1 LLLPKINAMLHW
13 LKNVKRRYI
22 ALPLAI
28 GMMFVLT
35 SSADR
40 YFEISKNLEI
50 FTSLFRELNTYYV
63 DDIDPAKLMETGI
76 NSMLG
81 TLDPF
86 TNYITGAELDDYQLQ
101 TTGKYGGIGA
111 RISRIGD
118 YVVITEPYE
127 NSPAH
132 KAGLE
137 AGDAILEID
146 GKSVKGLNSEEV
158 TQFLRGQPGTTV
170 KVKIRKDVSKE
181 EKLIT
186 ITRGDIQLENV
197 PYYGML
203 PDGMGYI
210 KLVAF
215 SENAGKEVADAL
227 KKLKENNAGM
237 KGVVLDLRGNGGGLL
252 HEAINVSNV
261 FVDKG
266 IQVVSTKGKIK
277 EANKNYETL
286 NKGTD
291 TQIPLVV
298 LTDGG
303 SASASEIV
311 SGSLQDLDRGIV
323 IGQRTYGKGLVQ
335 ITRPIAYKAKLKVTT
350 SKYYIPSGRCIQAID
365 YSNRDLD
372 GTAHEIPDSLR
383 KAFKTRGGR
392 TVLDGAGI
400 DPDIKLE
407 PERMTNI
414 TMALYQHNLIFLY
427 ANIYKSKHPEL
438 RGGNKFSLTNE
449 EYSDFLAFLK
459 GKEYDYTTTSE
470 EVLKELKE
478 TAKEE
483 HYYDAIKSAM
493 TELEKNM
500 MHDKDNDLIKHK
512 AQVSRA
518 LEMEIVSRYG
528 FQKGR
533 IENSLADDPEVL
545 KAIEILNTPS
555 KLKSILTVGK

>member
-1 LLLPKINAMLHW
+1 MNWIRTI
-13 LKNVKRRYI
+13 KRRYI
-22 ALPLAI
+22 ALPIAI

-63 DDIDPAKLMETGI
+63 DDVDPGKLMETGI
-76 NSMLG
+76 NSMLS

-86 TNYITGAELDDYQLQ
+86 TNYITGADLDDYQLQ

-111 RISRIGD
+111 RIARIGD

-146 GKSVKGLNSEEV
+146 GRSVKGLNADEV

-170 KVKIRKDVSKE
+170 RVKVRKDVSNEQKM
-181 EKLIT
+181 IT
-186 ITRGDIQLENV
+186 ITRGDIQLESV
-197 PYYGML
+197 PFFGML
-203 PDGMGYI
+203 PDDMGYI
-210 KLVAF
+210 KLVTF

-227 KKLKENNAGM
+227 KKLKDANPGM

-266 IQVVSTKGKIK
+266 THVVSTKGKIK
-277 EANKNYETL
+277 EANKNYVTL
-286 NKGTD
+286 NRASD

-311 SGSLQDLDRGIV
+311 SGSLQDLDRAV
-323 IGQRTYGKGLVQ
+323 VVGQRTYGKGLVQ
-335 ITRPIAYKAKLKVTT
+335 ITRPVAYKAKLKVTT

-383 KAFKTRGGR
+383 KAFKTKGGR

-400 DPDIKLE
+400 DPDIKLD
-407 PERMTNI
+407 PEKMHNI
-414 TMALYQHNLIFLY
+414 TMALYQHNLVFLF
-427 ANIYKSKHPEL
+427 ANIYKSNNPEL
-438 RGGNKFSLTNE
+438 RDGNRFRLTDK
-449 EYSDFLAFLK
+449 EYQDFLTYLK
-459 GKEYDYTTTSE
+459 DKEYDYITTSE
-470 EVLKELKE
+470 EVLRELKE

-483 HYYDAIKSAM
+483 QYYDAIKLALA
-493 TELEKNM
+493 ELEKNM

-512 AQVSRA
+512 DQVSRA

-533 IENSLADDPEVL
+533 IENSLLDDPEVL
-545 KAIEILNTPS
+545 KAVDILRNPANY
-555 KLKSILTVGK
+555 KGILTAGK